1 MDNEL
6 KSIFNDGELQL
17 INNTVIKDRPHPL
30 KRLFFPR
37 SSVER
42 DSQVLTNTERAFRH
56 IYQVNPQWISN
67 LKPRL
72 LDVDDYSQSSS
83 ALSELRA
90 FGYLL
95 EAGIFVRQIGK
106 SGSDFFLE
114 SGQEKALVEVHSRQL
129 NRSEAEGLEKFNCGL
144 TQRNYQPR
152 EAQGWVVREH
162 RTIPFGQPREHE
174 NITENAI
181 SKLAAIKGK
190 EHQLSQDNT
199 SILWLYFQDQIWDLL
214 DEPNRVLPVRTWNGA
229 FFSGEFWYAFYGWK
243 GAPIFE
249 GFRLDMSDFIGKV
262 TMRHEGRFRN
272 STKLDAVI
280 LSFSRST
287 IVLENPYSEKPIK
300 PWLWKKL
307 VFLPWLNF
315 EYSLTN
321 WLVADLTQRISLEQQ
336 KLVALS
342 IV

>member
-6 KSIFNDGELQL
+6 QSIFNDCELQL

-30 KRLFFPR
+30 KRLFSPR
-37 SSVER
+37 SGVER
-42 DSQVLTNTERAFRH
+42 DIQVLTNTERAFRH
-56 IYQVNPQWISN
+56 IYQVNPQWINN

-95 EAGIFVRQIGK
+95 EAGIDVKQLSK
-106 SGSDFFLE
+106 SGSDFLLE
-114 SGQEKALVEVHSRQL
+114 AGQEKALVEVHSKQL
-129 NRSEAEGLEKFNCGL
+129 TRSEAEGLEKFNCGL
-144 TQRNYQPR
+144 TQRNSQPR
-152 EAQGWVVREH
+152 ESPGWVVREH
-162 RTIPFGQPREHE
+162 RTIPFGQPRKNES
-174 NITENAI
+174 ITENAI
-181 SKLAAIKGK
+181 SKLAAIKDK

-199 SILWLYFQDQIWDLL
+199 SILWLDFQDQIWDLL
-214 DEPNRVLPVRTWNGA
+214 DESNRVLPVRTWNGA
-229 FFSGEFWYAFYGWK
+229 FFSGEFWYAFYGWN

-249 GFRLDMSDFIGKV
+249 GFRFDISSFVGIV
-262 TMRHEGRFRN
+262 EMRHEGRFRKP
-272 STKLDAVI
+272 TKLDAVI
-280 LSFSRST
+280 ISFSRST
-287 IVLENPYSEKPIK
+287 VVLENPYSEKPIK

-307 VFLPWLNF
+307 VFLPWFNF

-321 WLVADLTQRISLEQQ
+321 WLVADLTQRINLEKQ

-342 IV
+342 TV